1 MSLAGKK
8 SIFKEPKTLK
18 VNDNDSF
25 KCNWNIF
32 EKDHIFQDI
41 LDQIHRY
48 KFCMIFL
55 FRFDAYYLRQQ
66 LDYLV

>member
-8 SIFKEPKTLK
+8 STFEEPKTLK
-18 VNDNDSF
+18 VNDNGSF

-32 EKDHIFQDI
+32 EKDHIFQDL
-41 LDQIHRY
+41 LDKIHSY

-55 FRFDAYYLRQQ
+55 FGFDAHY
-66 LDYLV
+66 